1 LDFYGGGF
9 ALHRPLDPSSGLCG
23 SEREYSGDHFTDYRV
38 EKFVPLPRDM
48 EELDGSSV
56 PAHHSGLCG
65 MGCPGV
71 LPLSLDG
78 ILVYRRLP
86 LVFVRLPSQFVSAIS
101 TPWRG
106 EVLGG
111 LGVLPGDVTQ

>member
-1 LDFYGGGF
+1 
-9 ALHRPLDPSSGLCG
+9 
-23 SEREYSGDHFTDYRV
+23 
-38 EKFVPLPRDM
+38 M

-56 PAHHSGLCG
+56 PAHHSGLCN
-65 MGCPGV
+65 MKCPGV

-78 ILVYRRLP
+78 ILVYHRLP

-106 EVLGG
+106 EVLGE
-111 LGVLPGDVTQ
+111 LSVLPKDMTQ